1 MVAHDSEGFEAGT
14 GNEVDVVKNFIERRS
29 KMENVNERLHLVW
42 FVKATLPPDVLVS
55 SCSVPFRYCME
66 MNSRPI
72 QHAENEFFSTSLQ
85 GNKPLMISCLR
96 GDHLA

>member
-14 GNEVDVVKNFIERRS
+14 SNEVDVVKKFIERRS

-42 FVKATLPPDVLVS
+42 FVTVISPSDISVSLYFVLS
-55 SCSVPFRYCME
+55 RYCME

-72 QHAENEFFSTSLQ
+72 QHAEKEFFSTPAQ
-85 GNKPLMISCLR
+85 GSKPLIVSCF
-96 GDHLA
+96 